1 MDSVNVDSTVRY
13 ARSADGAA
21 IAYRVL
27 SDGPID
33 LVFNTGL
40 ISHVEVLLEEPGVA
54 RMLERIGEFTRL
66 IVMDRR
72 GTGLSDVG
80 AGLVPLEE
88 EVDDLLAVLDHAGS
102 ERAALMAYT
111 NSGPLFVKAS
121 AMHPERIPALILY
134 AAMARVT
141 AVPDYDWTHTIEER
155 EAAL

>member
-33 LVFNTGL
+33 LVFNTG
-40 ISHVEVLLEEPGVA
+40 
-54 RMLERIGEFTRL
+54 L